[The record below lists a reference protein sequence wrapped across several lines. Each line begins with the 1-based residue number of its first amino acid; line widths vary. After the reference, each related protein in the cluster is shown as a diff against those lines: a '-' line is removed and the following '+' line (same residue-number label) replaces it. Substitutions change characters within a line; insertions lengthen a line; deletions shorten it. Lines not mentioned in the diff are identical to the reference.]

1 MDLAR
6 SRLVQQ
12 HLAGPPCQ
20 APEDVVASLLAVQA
34 QDFAGAKWALAQR
47 AEAGADSKAQLAFD
61 AGRIL
66 RTHVL
71 RPTWHFVTPADIRW
85 LLALTAPR
93 VHAASAYYF
102 RQLGVDAALAKRSK
116 RRIERALSRGA
127 HLTREELGQAL
138 GDKGRAMTGNRLA
151 YVIIW
156 AELDGLICSG
166 AMRGKRHTY
175 ALLEQQ
181 APSAPALAR
190 DEALA
195 SIALRYVSGHG
206 PAQARDLA
214 WWSGLTLKDARRGL
228 EASKDSLERSEIGG
242 NTYWA
247 APARAAVRR
256 RGPLVHL
263 LPNYDELLIAFADRS
278 AMIEPG
284 IEPKISVLSAH
295 FVVIDGRIVGGWKRT
310 LTRHAVAIEA
320 RLLRSLTAA
329 ERRALD
335 GAAARYAASLGL
347 ELRLNT
353 EQVDGERPEREA
365 RG

>member
-12 HLAGPPCQ
+12 GLAGAPWER
-20 APEDVVASLLAVQA
+20 PEDVVEGLLAVQA

-47 AEAGADSKAQLAFD
+47 SRGSDAAVQQAFD

-93 VHAASAYYF
+93 VHAASAYSF
-102 RQLGVDAALAKRSK
+102 RRLGVDAALAKRSK
-116 RRIERALSRGA
+116 RRIERALGRGE
-127 HLTREELGQAL
+127 HLTREELGQVL
-138 GDKGRAMTGNRLA
+138 VEGGEPLSGERLA

-175 ALLEQQ
+175 ALLDER
-181 APSAPALAR
+181 APALAALGR

-195 SIALRYVSGHG
+195 TLAYRYVSGHG

-214 WWSGLTLKDARRGL
+214 WWSGLTLTDARRAL
-228 EASKDSLERSEIGG
+228 EACADRLERHVIGES
-242 NTYWA
+242 TYWTG
-247 APARAAVRR
+247 PPRPSRRR

-263 LPNYDELLIAFADRS
+263 LPNFDELLIAFADRS
-278 AMIEPG
+278 ATLDPRVG
-284 IEPKISVLSAH
+284 PKASELPVH
-295 FVVIDGRIVGGWKRT
+295 FVVSDGRIAGGWRRT
-310 LTRHAVAIEA
+310 LARGEVLVEA
-320 RLLRSLTAA
+320 RLLRALSAA
-329 ERRALD
+329 ERRGLD
-335 GAAARYAASLGL
+335 AAARRYAASLALDLRL
-347 ELRLNT
+347 ELEPAET
-353 EQVDGERPEREA
+353 APG
-365 RG
+365 